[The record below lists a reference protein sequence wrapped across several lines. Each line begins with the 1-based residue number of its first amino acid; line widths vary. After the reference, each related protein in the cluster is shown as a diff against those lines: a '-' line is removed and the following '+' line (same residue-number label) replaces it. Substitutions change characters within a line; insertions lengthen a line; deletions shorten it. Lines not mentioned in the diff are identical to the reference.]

1 LGIKLV
7 LTKEKPTP
15 FVDQD
20 IRGIL
25 NTSAASE
32 FYDGESTGRIREK
45 LLKENADDCVIVT
58 ADSRL
63 LKFVH
68 DIFLLEDVYIFND
81 NKLNKLSQ
89 LTPRQL
95 RPSHNLM
102 NLYEAGEFYAN

>member
-1 LGIKLV
+1 MGIKLV
-7 LTKEKPTP
+7 MTKEKPNP
-15 FVDQD
+15 FTDLDV
-20 IRGIL
+20 RSIL
-25 NTSAASE
+25 NISAASYC
-32 FYDGESTGRIREK
+32 YDGESTGKIREK
-45 LLKENADDCVIVT
+45 LLKENADDCVILT

-68 DIFLLEDVYIFND
+68 DIFSLDDVYVFND